1 MVLTD
6 GRALDPDGAVA
17 RAAARLGASADAVHV
32 IDTEEGAV
40 RLGLARALAA
50 AAGAQV
56 VTLGPVPRPGR
67 SAA

>member
-1 MVLTD
+1 
-6 GRALDPDGAVA
+6 
-17 RAAARLGASADAVHV
+17 VHV

-56 VTLGPVPRPGR
+56 VSLGPVPRPGR